1 MKTKKLKRYIKE
13 LDNLI
18 STSNE
23 DIRLIAML
31 SERLEEIV
39 KKGNN
44 RELKGFTKTVKQMRD
59 FAWTSSDYKF
69 LDKVVGRLEKFI

>member
-1 MKTKKLKRYIKE
+1 MKTKKLKHYIAE

-39 KKGNN
+39 KKGSD
-44 RELKGFTKTVKQMRD
+44 RELKGFIKTVKQMRD

-69 LDKVVGRLEKFI
+69 LDKVMSRLTKLV